1 MAEALPGPDGV
12 DALDAVDMVVSL
24 EVKSVY

>member
-1 MAEALPGPDGV
+1 MAEALLWPDGV
-12 DALDAVDMVVSL
+12 DALDAVVMVVSL